1 MKAFQFAVGGRRVE
15 SLFVYFQSR
24 PTISVTFGRKNTAH
38 KYRKNILEGT
48 ISRWQM
54 EKCVSGEL
62 LREKAWV
69 CHDPPQSSNIHKKHE
84 NHNGRYSAIK
94 ARILSGVKEEIESS
108 STDLLSWLGARW
120 CGADVCWDHHLGGPD
135 ILCAPAFV
143 FTHGRMGTPV
153 RNNFLSGR

>member
-1 MKAFQFAVGGRRVE
+1 MTGDIIRDDTFIEGFSVCGRGTKSRVLVCLLSE
-15 SLFVYFQSR
+15 QANHQCH
-24 PTISVTFGRKNTAH
+24 FGRKNTAH

-62 LREKAWV
+62 LREKARV
-69 CHDPPQSSNIHKKHE
+69 CHDPAQSSNIHKKHE

-120 CGADVCWDHHLGGPD
+120 CGADVC
-135 ILCAPAFV
+135 
-143 FTHGRMGTPV
+143 
-153 RNNFLSGR
+153 